1 MPDPPSPAG
10 TAAPFPPAGP
20 FPGTDTLGRPY
31 TAAERVALGKALVAH
46 GFHAAHG
53 AAIAFAYKKTHN
65 PAHAED
71 IVGRVLL
78 RLVRQGWDPAEVP
91 LKVRLCRL
99 VFSEWTHWLAERKA
113 QREAERIFA
122 HDLALI
128 ENPHTMSAEDRK
140 EYEARE
146 AAREAAAEARIEK
159 MRAAFREAGDDV
171 NLEWLDY
178 TERGIDSLDE
188 MARLS
193 RREVTEFYRAT
204 ERRKRVTNRL
214 IDEAERATLK
224 EKS

>member
-1 MPDPPSPAG
+1 MPDPPSPA
-10 TAAPFPPAGP
+10 PLPPAGP

-31 TAAERVALGKALVAH
+31 TDAERRALDRALVAH
-46 GFHAAHG
+46 GFRAAHR
-53 AAIAFAYKKTHN
+53 AAVAFAYKKTHN

-99 VFSEWTHWLAERKA
+99 VYSEWTHWLAERKA
-113 QREAERIFA
+113 QREAERVFA
-122 HDLALI
+122 HDLALV
-128 ENPHTMSAEDRK
+128 ENLDTMSAEDRR

-146 AAREAAAEARIEK
+146 AAREAASEARLEK
-159 MRAAFREAGDDV
+159 MRAIFREAGDEV

-178 TERGIDSLDE
+178 TGQGIDSLDE
-188 MARLS
+188 MARRS
-193 RREVTEFYRAT
+193 RRDVAELYRAA

-224 EKS
+224 DEP

>member
-1 MPDPPSPAG
+1 MPEPPSPAG

-20 FPGTDTLGRPY
+20 FPGTDTLDRPY
-31 TAAERVALGKALVAH
+31 TAAERRALDRALVAH
-46 GFHAAHG
+46 GFHAAHR
-53 AAIAFAYKKTHN
+53 AAIAFAHKKTQN
-65 PAHAED
+65 PAHAEE

-113 QREAERIFA
+113 QREAERVFA
-122 HDLALI
+122 HDLALV
-128 ENPHTMSAEDRK
+128 ENLDTMSAEDRR

-146 AAREAAAEARIEK
+146 AAREAASEARLEK
-159 MRAAFREAGDDV
+159 MRAIFREAGDEV

-178 TERGIDSLDE
+178 TGQGIDSLDE
-188 MARLS
+188 MARRS
-193 RREVTEFYRAT
+193 RRDVAELYRAA

-224 EKS
+224 DEP